1 MSKTSRVGNRAGRL
15 WRTVAGRMESRARS
29 GSSTRTGRQCR
40 VQLTSGVNDRRPVF
54 YRTEKQLPSSAA
66 PPRGS
71 ADCPPRSLLRLSCDE
86 DRLLQDATINVDRPA
101 WSPDGTAILTIAQD
115 PTNPSQ
121 FEGFL
126 YTTAVP
132 SSPLQ
137 ANWIPRG
144 LKLKPLRPGD
154 DILFASWSPDGS
166 RVALAANWG
175 SSDPSFFSI
184 FFAPWTGASFGQP
197 KTTNPK
203 IPACTVAWRQDAVEL
218 AIRES
223 NDCQAGNPA
232 ITRVNADKPSDSH
245 KLQPVNARNP
255 AWQYLDLSTAL
266 TCSAGTA
273 AGSWRATTPFAVTCG
288 RPSTGGCSA

>member
-1 MSKTSRVGNRAGRL
+1 MPR
-15 WRTVAGRMESRARS
+15 
-29 GSSTRTGRQCR
+29 
-40 VQLTSGVNDRRPVF
+40 QLTSGVNDRRPVF
-54 YRTEKQLPSSAA
+54 SPDGKAVA
-66 PPRGS
+66 FVRGATPGQWPIVHLDLCFVS
-71 ADCPPRSLLRLSCDE
+71 VATKSVSCKTNP
-86 DRLLQDATINVDRPA
+86 TINVDRPA
-101 WSPDGTAILTIAQD
+101 WSPDGTAILTVAQD

-121 FEGFL
+121 LEGFL

-184 FFAPWTGASFGQP
+184 FFAPWTGTSFGQP
-197 KTTNPK
+197 KTTDPK

-218 AIRES
+218 AITES
-223 NDCQAGNPA
+223 NNCQAGNPA

-255 AWQYLDLSTAL
+255 AWQYLDLST
-266 TCSAGTA
+266 
-273 AGSWRATTPFAVTCG
+273 R
-288 RPSTGGCSA
+288 